1 MGTTVALHAFRSN
14 CNESS
19 AAAPEAR
26 LAARCQT
33 CGLRELCLPAG
44 LEGAELAQL
53 DGIIS
58 RKRPLKRGDH
68 LYRAGDALRSLFAV
82 RTGFLK
88 SSVLHEDGR
97 EQVAGFHM
105 MGELLGMDAIG
116 SGKHE
121 CDAMALEDCEIC
133 EIPFGLLEQ
142 LSREIPALQQHFHR
156 VMSREIARDYGVML
170 LLGSMRA
177 EERLAAFLLNLSQ
190 RFAARGY
197 SATRF
202 NLRMT
207 REEIGS
213 YLGLKLE
220 TISRAF
226 SRFQDDGMLE
236 VQHKSIEI
244 RLPER
249 LRAVVG
255 QCAAH

>member
-1 MGTTVALHAFRSN
+1 MGTTAALHVFRLN
-14 CNESS
+14 RHESS
-19 AAAPEAR
+19 AAAPGGR
-26 LAARCQT
+26 LSAHCQT

-44 LEGAELAQL
+44 LEGAQLAQL
-53 DGIIS
+53 DAIVS
-58 RKRPLKRGDH
+58 RERPLKRGGH
-68 LYRAGDALRSLFAV
+68 LYRAGDTLQSLFAV

-105 MGELLGMDAIG
+105 MGDLLGMDAIG

-133 EIPFGLLEQ
+133 EIPFGRLEQ
-142 LSREIPALQQHFHR
+142 LSQEIPALQRHFHR
-156 VMSREIARDYGVML
+156 IMSREIARDYGVML

-226 SRFQDDGMLE
+226 SRFQEDGMLE

-244 RLPER
+244 KAPQR

-255 QCAAH
+255 QGAAH